1 MGNFLKKMNKGRL
14 IKVQGDCLGGEKI
27 YKAYNT
33 LPHSVKKSI
42 PVLPASQMLFLR
54 KMDATGR

>member
-1 MGNFLKKMNKGRL
+1 MNKGRL

-33 LPHSVKKSI
+33 IPHSVQKSI
-42 PVLPASQMLFLR
+42 PVLPASQMLLLR